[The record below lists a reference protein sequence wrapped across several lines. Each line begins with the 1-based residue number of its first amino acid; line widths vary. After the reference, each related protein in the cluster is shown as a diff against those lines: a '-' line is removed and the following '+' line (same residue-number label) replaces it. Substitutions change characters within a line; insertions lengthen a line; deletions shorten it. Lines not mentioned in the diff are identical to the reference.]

1 LEDCGNCRFFLS
13 RLFPYFLS
21 EYAMN
26 KFYATLLAAACMLT
40 LPAYSQTPT
49 QTDSTKN
56 TDVPNANAPSTQPQ
70 ADQGNKKTT
79 KKHRSAKAK
88 KSNKHSAA
96 SSGASGTSG
105 TSSTSSGTGGTSGNS
120 GMSGSDTTRD
130 TTQSPETQ
138 KKESG
143 TPGK

>member
-1 LEDCGNCRFFLS
+1 
-13 RLFPYFLS
+13 
-21 EYAMN
+21 MN
-26 KFYATLLAAACMLT
+26 KFYATLLAAACMIT

-70 ADQGNKKTT
+70 ADQGTKKTM
-79 KKHRSAKAK
+79 KKHRASKAK

-96 SSGASGTSG
+96 SSGASGTS
-105 TSSTSSGTGGTSGNS
+105 SGTSGTSGTS
-120 GMSGSDTTRD
+120 GMSGND

>member
-1 LEDCGNCRFFLS
+1 
-13 RLFPYFLS
+13 
-21 EYAMN
+21 MN
-26 KFYATLLAAACMLT
+26 KFYATLLAAACTLT

-70 ADQGNKKTT
+70 ADQGDKKTT
-79 KKHRSAKAK
+79 KKHRSTKAK
-88 KSNKHSAA
+88 KSNKHNAA

-105 TSSTSSGTGGTSGNS
+105 TS